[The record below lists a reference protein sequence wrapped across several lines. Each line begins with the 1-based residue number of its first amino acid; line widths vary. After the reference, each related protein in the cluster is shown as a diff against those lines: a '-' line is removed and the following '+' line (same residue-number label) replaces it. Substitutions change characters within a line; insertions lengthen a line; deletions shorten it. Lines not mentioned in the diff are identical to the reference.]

1 MESLLWFVLEAAA
14 ALAALIFIVWWT
26 WPRSMPPDGRDGDK
40 TPHRQEKRNH
50 D

>member
-26 WPRSMPPDGRDGDK
+26 WPRDKGDDPDGTHRNDK
-40 TPHRQEKRNH
+40 P
-50 D
+50 